1 MIPRDKTV
9 KIIYLVNHFKYHGGI
24 ERMLSNKIDAWV
36 DEYGYDITVVTLNQE
51 GAPVV
56 YPPKNNFRLTDLG
69 IKGVHNYKIPAVLKF
84 INRVRKVIKKEN
96 PDIVITTLTGMPSLI
111 LPFLCQEVSKVLE
124 IHSSGALSVT
134 PRWKYKWPFLN
145 RYNKV
150 VVLNEDEKKYYRL
163 KNLRVIPNFISPE
176 GAVQTYDQRP
186 KRIIAAGRIHPD
198 KQYDHLIKI
207 WDKLF
212 KKYPDWSLDI
222 YGSGDE
228 QLLNQYKN
236 YIKANKIDRIT
247 FHNAVDDLDKEL
259 STSSIL
265 CLTSETESFSLILV
279 ESKKNMLPVISY
291 DSPNGPRHIVKD
303 DGILVAQNNI
313 SKFAN
318 ELDKL
323 MNDESGRKRM
333 AENAKVNLSAFSTS
347 GIIKLWNKLI

>member
-1 MIPRDKTV
+1 MIPRDKTF
-9 KIIYLVNHFKYHGGI
+9 KIMYLVNHFKYHGGI

-51 GAPVV
+51 GASVV

-69 IKGVHNYKIPAVLKF
+69 IKGVNSYRIPAVLKF
-84 INRVRKVIKKEN
+84 INGVRKVIKKEN

-111 LPFLCQEVSKVLE
+111 LPFICPGVSKVLE

-134 PRWKYKWPFLN
+134 PGWKYKWPFLN

-150 VVLNEDEKKYYRL
+150 VVLNEDERKYYRL

-176 GAVQTYDQRP
+176 GAVQTYAQQP
-186 KRIIAAGRIHPD
+186 KRIIAAGRMHRD

-207 WDKLF
+207 WEKLF
-212 KKYPDWSLDI
+212 KKYPDWSVDI

-259 STSSIL
+259 CTSSIL

-291 DSPNGPRHIVKD
+291 DSPNGPRHIIKD
-303 DGILVAQNNI
+303 DGVLVEHNNI
-313 SKFAN
+313 DQFAE
-318 ELDKL
+318 ELEKL
-323 MNDESGRKRM
+323 MIDNEMRQRM
-333 AENAKVNLSAFSTS
+333 AENARKNLFEFSS
-347 GIIKLWNKLI
+347 SKIIKIWKSLL